1 MNGKKAFE
9 IIEEIPLEDN
19 RIKELEEKLKETE
32 KKLNDLN
39 RSLEQK
45 VIERT
50 IEIRKLLQHKIRFID
65 NLSHDLAT
73 PLTPLISLLPLIKDD
88 ISNEKTKELLE
99 TCIRNVEY
107 IKRVINNTRELA
119 DVIASDFMF
128 NKEKLYDLVSEVIKR
143 YDIVFKNQKIKVE
156 NKISKDIFIKTEKDK
171 FIKVLDHIISNAVNA
186 MKEGGTLSFNSKP
199 VKKEK
204 QSFIQVSISDT
215 GVGLTR
221 EECDRIFNEF
231 YKTDY
236 SRHKLDSTGLGL
248 AICKAI
254 IEKHGGKIWADSHG
268 KKTGTTIHFT
278 IPSGE
283 VEIDRSF

>member
-1 MNGKKAFE
+1 MDEKRKFE
-9 IIEEIPLEDN
+9 IIEEIPLEDD
-19 RIKELEEKLKETE
+19 RVKELEEKLKETE
-32 KKLNDLN
+32 KKLNELN

-73 PLTPLISLLPLIKDD
+73 PITPLISLLPLIKEDVN
-88 ISNEKTKELLE
+88 NEKTKELIE

-119 DVIASDFMF
+119 DISASDFMF
-128 NKEKLYDLVSEVIKR
+128 NKEKLYDLVSEIIKK
-143 YDIVFKNQKIKVE
+143 YDVVFKNQNIKVE
-156 NKISKDIFIKTEKDK
+156 NKIQKDIFIKTEKDK
-171 FIKVLDHIISNAVNA
+171 FLKLIDHIISNAVNA
-186 MKEGGTLSFNSKP
+186 MKNGGTLTVTSKP

-204 QSFIQVSISDT
+204 QSFVQISISDT

-254 IEKHGGKIWADSHG
+254 VEKHGGRIWADSHG
-268 KKTGTTIHFT
+268 KNTGTTISFT
-278 IPSGE
+278 IPSGD